1 MKFKKIK
8 QGFLRFVG
16 NYSLSGAVNVLC
28 KSLKINVQNSE
39 EVDKLLASGQNIVFA
54 FWHGTMLVPW
64 YLQRNKNFSA
74 LVSQSKDGDL
84 LANILTKWN
93 YDVARGSSH
102 KGGKEALEILMNKVK
117 ENHSV
122 SITPDGPTGPPK
134 IMKAGAVIIAQRTSI
149 PLVLCGIGYERKH
162 VFNSWDKAEVPKLFS
177 RVNVIFSDPIFIDKD
192 LEREEV
198 SEIIEKCSNE
208 LNELQTKAEKF
219 D

>member
-1 MKFKKIK
+1 MKFKEIK

-16 NYSLSGAVNVLC
+16 LYSLHGAVNVLC
-28 KSLKINVQNSE
+28 KSLKINVQNPDGI
-39 EVDKLLASGQNIVFA
+39 DKLLSSGQNIVFA
-54 FWHGTMLVPW
+54 FWHGTMLIPW

-93 YDVARGSSH
+93 YDIARGSSH
-102 KGGKEALEILMNKVK
+102 KGGKKALEILLNKIR

-122 SITPDGPTGPPK
+122 SITPDGPTGPPR
-134 IMKAGAVIIAQRTSI
+134 IMKAGAVIIAQRSSI
-149 PLVLCGIGYERKH
+149 PLVLCGIGYDKKY
-162 VFNSWDKAEVPKLFS
+162 VFNSWDKSEIPKLFS
-177 RVNVIFSDPIFIDKD
+177 RVNVIYSDPIFIDKY

-198 SEIIEKCSNE
+198 SKIIDECSNK